1 MSDSGI
7 KKILIA
13 DDNQTFLM
21 YMGILLKR
29 MGFTI
34 IPAEDGLEALKLL
47 KIVEPDVVMLDIRL
61 GTMDGTAILKYI
73 KENKQTFNVPVIM
86 VSSDS
91 NKEIIE
97 KCRKLGCASYL
108 TKPVKI
114 DKLHETLEGC
124 IFSPKGSK
132 RKNLRASVNKKVTVA
147 HNGIKYKLYTESLSE
162 KGMYIRKKD
171 PLPIGSEVEVTLPL
185 KDGDSIQVKG
195 DVVYIKELFGDV
207 FKVPPGMGIKFKEIT
222 DDQVKILKNYT
233 ERLIAEDI
241 LDSQEED
248 VIKI

>member
-1 MSDSGI
+1 MLDSGI

-13 DDNQTFLM
+13 DDSQTFLI

-29 MGFTI
+29 MGFTV
-34 IPAEDGLEALKLL
+34 IPAEDGLEVLKLL
-47 KIVEPDVVMLDIRL
+47 KIVEPDVIMLDIRL
-61 GTMDGTAILKYI
+61 GTMDGAAILKYI
-73 KENKQTFNVPVIM
+73 KENKQTFNMPVIM

-91 NKEIIE
+91 SKEVIE

-114 DKLHETLEGC
+114 DKLHEALEEC
-124 IFSPKGSK
+124 VFSQKRAK
-132 RKNLRASVNKKVTVA
+132 RKYIRASANKRVTVA

-171 PLPIGSEVEVTLPL
+171 PFPIGSEVEITLPL
-185 KDGDSIQVKG
+185 KDGASIQLKG
-195 DVVYIKELFGDV
+195 DVVYIKGLFGDV

-222 DDQVKILKNYT
+222 DDQVEILKNYT

-241 LDSQEED
+241 LDSQEEV
-248 VIKI
+248 VIEI